1 MSWIFSILLLASC
14 AKQDASLS
22 SERTLITAAHLGEI
36 EGYTCVWSDPD
47 TDYAIYV
54 AEDYI
59 ATSLKVGDKVSLAH
73 TTGKV
78 DTVSNEEFSVVVDDI
93 AKIVPGVSG
102 TPVCLEDV
110 PVGFISGWNGS
121 GALRCIF
128 Y

>member
-1 MSWIFSILLLASC
+1 MV
-14 AKQDASLS
+14 
-22 SERTLITAAHLGEI
+22 TAAHLGEI
-36 EGYTCVWSDPD
+36 EGYTCVWIDPD

-54 AEDYI
+54 VNDY
-59 ATSLKVGDKVSLAH
+59 AASSLKEGDSVTLVQ
-73 TTGKV
+73 TTG
-78 DTVSNEEFSVVVDDI
+78 TVTSVLEKEFTVVVDNV

-102 TPVCLEDV
+102 EPVYLDGV